1 MIGRT
6 YLEAGSPVRVLI
18 RWGKTGAGP
27 SAPIGPLNDCSWCRR
42 GAPRNV
48 LIERQDGSRV
58 VRPFRGL
65 RRAAESLAT
74 SPTQSHHREELEDDA
89 AADREQREKRQAEG
103 RVFSLGCGFRLVDAH
118 GAPPAP
124 RQRMP
129 DVRGSRP
136 TRAPTDSI
144 RCAEVIAQADALRKT
159 EETKA

>member
-27 SAPIGPLNDCSWCRR
+27 SAPIGKLDGSGWGSRR
-42 GAPRNV
+42 APHNV

-74 SPTQSHHREELEDDA
+74 SPTQSHHREEPEDDA
-89 AADREQREKRQAEG
+89 AANREQREKRQAEG

-129 DVRGSRP
+129 DARGSRP
-136 TRAPTDSI
+136 TRASTDSI
-144 RCAEVIAQADALRKT
+144 WCAEVVASADALDIAGA
-159 EETKA
+159 E